1 MLIIVLNICLTMG
14 IFWFVKLEHVSA
26 RQENVRVEGFAG
38 SVSCRECHDK
48 FYQLWSTSFHGLA
61 MQSFTPEFA
70 RTKLVPQKDAI
81 RIGNLLYRTK
91 IQNGKGWVLETGP
104 QGEKRYS
111 IEHAMGGKNVYY
123 FLTLL
128 EKGRLQVLPVA
139 FDVRKKKWFNTTAS
153 MIRHF
158 TDRTDEA
165 LNWKERP
172 LTFNTACYSCHV
184 SQLSTNYDLKT
195 DTYRTIW
202 AEPGINC
209 ETCHGPG
216 EEHNRV
222 CREVPKGQIPKD
234 LKIISTK
241 KFTPEQHNS
250 TCAPC
255 HAKMVPLTTTFKPG
269 DRYFDHFDLG
279 TLEDRDF
286 YPDGRDLGENYTY
299 TLWRMSP
306 CVKSGQLSCIHCHT
320 SSGRYR
326 FKAEERANQACM
338 PCHKKNVEN
347 SSAHTHHKI
356 DSPGNKCIACHMPM
370 TEFARMRRSDHSIL
384 PPVPA
389 ATIAFKSP
397 NACNICHTDFDAA
410 RADKKVREWRKRDY
424 QAPLLHRASLIEAA
438 RKRDWSELPEMLK
451 YLTSKEPD
459 EIYATS
465 LIRLLAFCNDN
476 SKWPVFRR
484 LLKEG
489 QSPLVR
495 SAAATAL
502 TTNLNRETINVLLA
516 ATTDDYRL
524 VRIRAVASLS
534 TYSVKL
540 LGPKDK
546 KRLEAASGEL
556 FTSLTIRPDDWASH
570 YNMGNYLFERGE
582 PDKALSSYNTAS
594 KLQPDS
600 ILPLVNISLVYSYLG
615 QTDMAEKSL
624 KQALKLDPTN
634 AAANFNL
641 GLLMAERGEVIQAE
655 KYLRI
660 ALKTDPDFAE
670 AAFNLSV
677 LISRDRLKEAIELS
691 RKASKLRPDQ
701 PRYAYTYAFYLNQS
715 GNVKG
720 ASQELQQ
727 LIRRHPVYIDAH
739 MLLGMIYEKQGKLND
754 ARALYLKALENK
766 GLSKSDQ
773 FRLNERLRDINS
785 LK

>member
-14 IFWFVKLEHVSA
+14 IFWFVKLGHVSA

-38 SVSCRECHDK
+38 SESCRECHER
-48 FYQLWSTSFHGLA
+48 FYKLWTTSYHGLA
-61 MQSFTPEFA
+61 MQPFTPEFA

-81 RIGNLLYRTK
+81 RIGNLLYHTD

-139 FDVRKKKWFNTTAS
+139 FDVRKKEWFNTTAS

-326 FKAEERANQACM
+326 FKAEEKANQACM

-410 RADKKVREWRKRDY
+410 WADKKVREWRKRDY

-556 FTSLTIRPDDWASH
+556 FTSLTIRPDNWASH

-582 PDKALSSYNTAS
+582 PNKALSSYNTAS

-600 ILPLVNISLVYSYLG
+600 ILPLVNISLVYSHLG

-641 GLLMAERGEVIQAE
+641 GLLMAERGEATQAE
-655 KYLRI
+655 KYLRT

-677 LISRDRLKEAIELS
+677 LISRDRLKETIELS

-754 ARALYLKALENK
+754 ARVLYLKALENK

-773 FRLNERLRDINS
+773 FRLNERLRAINS